1 MRLLGL
7 LTIGL
12 FLAPPAFAK
21 TSYKYKYFLK
31 GNCSGSKYTSKDKAC
46 KKATKTEVYY
56 CRAKKNGA
64 FKKKD
69 PYKKYKTVQCPGS
82 AGRKVLA
89 GIQPINQTNRLTGKK
104 NLEGCGPVAA
114 AMMMTYWWGK
124 GFPKLIVD
132 SGYNGKKR
140 PTKTVDKLFKTLGAI
155 PFGKTATA
163 TLMDTADLGL
173 RRWIKKA
180 GYKDKL
186 KVKRLRAITGHE
198 TVKQE
203 VLRQIDAGNPVLML
217 FNARK
222 VTFEERPHS
231 SGSVSPEQKVNWH
244 YVVVVGYDTRASRED
259 DYKLL
264 VLDGWKDADRAETA
278 SWIRGVPFKD
288 LRGAGILTVH
298 RK

>member
-1 MRLLGL
+1 MDQEGGL
-7 LTIGL
+7 QRQAQGE
-12 FLAPPAFAK
+12 ANK
-21 TSYKYKYFLK
+21 
-31 GNCSGSKYTSKDKAC
+31 
-46 KKATKTEVYY
+46 
-56 CRAKKNGA
+56 
-64 FKKKD
+64 
-69 PYKKYKTVQCPGS
+69 
-82 AGRKVLA
+82 
-89 GIQPINQTNRLTGKK
+89 
-104 NLEGCGPVAA
+104 
-114 AMMMTYWWGK
+114 
-124 GFPKLIVD
+124 
-132 SGYNGKKR
+132 
-140 PTKTVDKLFKTLGAI
+140 
-155 PFGKTATA
+155 
-163 TLMDTADLGL
+163 
-173 RRWIKKA
+173 
-180 GYKDKL
+180 
-186 KVKRLRAITGHE
+186 AITGHE

-231 SGSVSPEQKVNWH
+231 SGRVSPEQKVNWH